1 MVAKIDRT
9 GETFVTNEGCKA
21 IIVNYV
27 NAREVYIKFE
37 ESEELVKNMYSKV
50 KTKSI
55 KNPYLPSLYDK
66 GYFGQ
71 GEYSGRDS
79 YGSKSKCY
87 NTWRGILERSYSKEL
102 KDKHN
107 TYLTVECCEEW
118 HNYQNFAKWYED
130 NYYEVEGQRMDL
142 DKDILYKG
150 NKIYSPETCIFVP
163 QRINKLFTKSN
174 KTRGD
179 LPIGVYFH
187 KREQKYVAQ
196 CRVLERDQ
204 QKFLG
209 YFNTPEE
216 AFNAYK
222 EFKEQYIKQ
231 VAEEYKD
238 KIPNKLYEAMLKWEI
253 NIED

>member
-1 MVAKIDRT
+1 M
-9 GETFVTNEGCKA
+9 
-21 IIVNYV
+21 
-27 NAREVYIKFE
+27 
-37 ESEELVKNMYSKV
+37 
-50 KTKSI
+50 
-55 KNPYLPSLYDK
+55 
-66 GYFGQ
+66 
-71 GEYSGRDS
+71 
-79 YGSKSKCY
+79 
-87 NTWRGILERSYSKEL
+87 ERSYSKGL

-150 NKIYSPETCIFVP
+150 NKIYSPGTCIFVP

-196 CRVLERDQ
+196 CRVLEQDQ

-253 NIED
+253 KIED